1 MMVLPLLTGKTI
13 FTTKDTTLAP
23 HASAGEQHEGKTK
36 KTSTGKGDCFAKE
49 RLAMTLGWEGIA
61 SLRSQ

>member
-23 HASAGEQHEGKTK
+23 HASAGEHHEGKTK
-36 KTSTGKGDCFAKE
+36 KNHQPA
-49 RLAMTLGWEGIA
+49 RGIA
-61 SLRSQ
+61 SPKSGSQ